1 MSSRVLLFRLFFAAG
16 AALASHPAATGQIAA
31 KSPFMPP
38 QSAAAAGPTAGAPL
52 EYRGYMETAEG
63 RLYRI
68 HDPAKKTGTW
78 VKLNEKNADFDLIAK
93 QHDTDQET
101 LTIEH
106 QGKTLTLAER
116 KPKVVSSGSA
126 AAAMPPP
133 ILTPAPTNVSP
144 AVTQAVV
151 LNPTP
156 ADEQRRLD
164 AVAAE
169 VARRRALRE
178 QASQQLN
185 QGVTQQI
192 TLPGQPAVAPATV
205 QPIQPGQP
213 MQPQRNFQPAPQTYQ
228 QQNVQNSQRT
238 RTTQPTDVRQR

>member
-1 MSSRVLLFRLFFAAG
+1 MSSRVSPFRLFVFTSV
-16 AALASHPAATGQIAA
+16 ASCIVAPAIAQISA

-38 QSAAAAGPTAGAPL
+38 QTAATAGPTAGAPL

-63 RLYRI
+63 RLFRI

-78 VKLNEKNADFDLIAK
+78 VKLNDRNPDFDVVAK
-93 QHDTDQET
+93 QHDEDQKT
-101 LTIEH
+101 LTIEY
-106 QGKTLTLAER
+106 QGKTLTLAVRES
-116 KPKVVSSGSA
+116 KVVSSGAA

-133 ILTPAPTNVSP
+133 IATPAQSNVAP

-169 VARRRALRE
+169 VSRRRALRE
-178 QASQQLN
+178 QATQQLN
-185 QGVTQQI
+185 QGATQTNVPQ
-192 TLPGQPAVAPATV
+192 AV
-205 QPIQPGQP
+205 QPIQPQRNMQSQP
-213 MQPQRNFQPAPQTYQ
+213 YPQQQPQN
-228 QQNVQNSQRT
+228 QQNNPRT
-238 RTTQPTDVRQR
+238 RVPQPGNVR

>member
-1 MSSRVLLFRLFFAAG
+1 MFLRALSPRLVLVAG
-16 AALASHPAATGQIAA
+16 IAAALSASAAGQIAA

-38 QSAAAAGPTAGAPL
+38 QSAASAGPTPGAPL
-52 EYRGYMETAEG
+52 EFRGYMESGDE
-63 RLYRI
+63 RFYRI

-78 VKLNEKNADFDLIAK
+78 VKLNERNPDFDVIAK

-101 LTIEH
+101 LIIEH

-116 KPKVVSSGSA
+116 KPKIISVGASA
-126 AAAMPPP
+126 IPPP
-133 ILTPAPTNVSP
+133 VVTPVQSNVSP

-178 QASQQLN
+178 QATQQLN
-185 QGVTQQI
+185 QGTAPQI
-192 TLPGQPAVAPATV
+192 TVPGQPA
-205 QPIQPGQP
+205 
-213 MQPQRNFQPAPQTYQ
+213 QPQRAVQPVPQGAYQ
-228 QQNVQNSQRT
+228 QQNIQNPAQTRAAPSQR
-238 RTTQPTDVRQR
+238 

>member
-1 MSSRVLLFRLFFAAG
+1 MSSRVLFSRLVFAALV
-16 AALASHPAATGQIAA
+16 AVAVNRDAHGQIAA

-38 QSAAAAGPTAGAPL
+38 QSAGTAGPTAGAPL
-52 EYRGYMETAEG
+52 EYRGYMETGEG

-78 VKLNEKNADFDLIAK
+78 VKLNEKNADFDVVAK
-93 QHDTDQET
+93 QHDTDHET

-116 KPKVVSSGSA
+116 KPKVVSSGA
-126 AAAMPPP
+126 AAAVMPPP
-133 ILTPAPTNVSP
+133 ILTPAQPNVPT
-144 AVTQAVV
+144 AVTQSVV

-178 QASQQLN
+178 QATQQLN
-185 QGVTQQI
+185 QGGAPQI
-192 TLPGQPAVAPATV
+192 TLPNQPLQVPV
-205 QPIQPGQP
+205 
-213 MQPQRNFQPAPQTYQ
+213 QPQRNFQTAPQTYQ
-228 QQNVQNSQRT
+228 QQNVPN
-238 RTTQPTDVRQR
+238 QPRSR

>member
-1 MSSRVLLFRLFFAAG
+1 MTPRVPSFPAYIFAG
-16 AALASHPAATGQIAA
+16 IALAVVSPSGAQIAA

-38 QSAAAAGPTAGAPL
+38 QSASTSGPTAGAPL
-52 EYRGYMETAEG
+52 EYRGYLETGEG

-68 HDPAKKTGTW
+68 YDPSKKASTW
-78 VKLNEKNADFDLIAK
+78 VKVNEANSDFGVTAK
-93 QHDTDQET
+93 QYDEGQKT
-101 LTIEH
+101 LTIEF

-116 KPKVVSSGSA
+116 ESKVVSSGTA
-126 AAAMPPP
+126 GAAMPPP
-133 ILTPAPTNVSP
+133 VLTPAPTNVSP

-178 QASQQLN
+178 QATQQLS
-185 QGVTQQI
+185 QGTTPQVA
-192 TLPGQPAVAPATV
+192 LPQGMQPPV
-205 QPIQPGQP
+205 QPQ
-213 MQPQRNFQPAPQTYQ
+213 QRNVQQLPPANYQ
-228 QQNVQNSQRT
+228 QQGGQNPQR
-238 RTTQPTDVRQR
+238 RGPPQPGSNR

>member
-1 MSSRVLLFRLFFAAG
+1 MSSRASPYHLFVFAGFAICI
-16 AALASHPAATGQIAA
+16 AVPAAAQIAP

-38 QSAAAAGPTAGAPL
+38 QTAATAGPTAGAPL
-52 EYRGYMETAEG
+52 EYRGYMETTEG
-63 RLYRI
+63 KLFRI
-68 HDPAKKTGTW
+68 HDPVKKTGTW
-78 VKLNEKNADFDLIAK
+78 VKLSERNTDFDVVAK
-93 QHDTDQET
+93 QHDEDQKT

-106 QGKTLTLAER
+106 QGKTLTLAVRES
-116 KPKVVSSGSA
+116 KVVSSGAA

-133 ILTPAPTNVSP
+133 MAMPVQTNVAP

-178 QASQQLN
+178 QA
-185 QGVTQQI
+185 TQQI
-192 TLPGQPAVAPATV
+192 NQGASPQINVPQPQLQPQQQRAAQPLPQAYPQQNGQSN
-205 QPIQPGQP
+205 QP
-213 MQPQRNFQPAPQTYQ
+213 MRVP
-228 QQNVQNSQRT
+228 
-238 RTTQPTDVRQR
+238 QPTNMRQQ

>member
-1 MSSRVLLFRLFFAAG
+1 
-16 AALASHPAATGQIAA
+16 
-31 KSPFMPP
+31 MPP
-38 QSAAAAGPTAGAPL
+38 QSAATTGPTPGAPL
-52 EYRGYMETAEG
+52 EYRGYMETGEG
-63 RLYRI
+63 RLFRI

-78 VKLNEKNADFDLIAK
+78 IKMNEKNADFDILAK
-93 QHDTDQET
+93 QHDIDQDT

-116 KPKVVSSGSA
+116 KPKIVSSGAA

-133 ILTPAPTNVSP
+133 IQAPAPSNVAP

-178 QASQQLN
+178 QATQQLN
-185 QGVTQQI
+185 QGGTPQI
-192 TLPGQPAVAPATV
+192 TLPSQTV
-205 QPIQPGQP
+205 QPPVQP
-213 MQPQRNFQPAPQTYQ
+213 RTNIQPAPQGAYQ
-228 QQNVQNSQRT
+228 QQNAQNPRT
-238 RTTQPTDVRQR
+238 RGPVPNSR

>member
-1 MSSRVLLFRLFFAAG
+1 MSLRALSIRLVLAG
-16 AALASHPAATGQIAA
+16 VALAIVSPLGAQIAA

-38 QSAAAAGPTAGAPL
+38 QSASTAGPTAGAPL
-52 EYRGYMETAEG
+52 EYRGYMETGEG

-68 HDPAKKTGTW
+68 YDPSKKASTW
-78 VKLNEKNADFDLIAK
+78 VKVDEANAEFGVTARQYDEGQK
-93 QHDTDQET
+93 T
-101 LTIEH
+101 LTIEF

-116 KPKVVSSGSA
+116 ESKVVSSGAA

-133 ILTPAPTNVSP
+133 VFTPAPNVAP
-144 AVTQAVV
+144 AVTQSVV

-178 QASQQLN
+178 QATQQLSTGSPQVALP
-185 QGVTQQI
+185 QGI
-192 TLPGQPAVAPATV
+192 QPPV
-205 QPIQPGQP
+205 QP
-213 MQPQRNFQPAPQTYQ
+213 QPQRNVLPLPQGNYQ
-228 QQNVQNSQRT
+228 QQGAQNVQR
-238 RTTQPTDVRQR
+238 RGPPQPGSNR

>member
-1 MSSRVLLFRLFFAAG
+1 MPPRVPFFRSLFAVTLAA
-16 AALASHPAATGQIAA
+16 AVNLQAIAQIAVR
-31 KSPFMPP
+31 SPFMPP
-38 QSAAAAGPTAGAPL
+38 QSAATPGPTAGAPL
-52 EYRGYMETAEG
+52 EYRGYMETGEG

-68 HDPAKKTGTW
+68 HDPAKKIGTW
-78 VKLNEKNADFDLIAK
+78 IKLNEKNPDFDVVAK
-93 QHDTDQET
+93 QHDNDQDT

-116 KPKVVSSGSA
+116 KPKIVSSGAA

-133 ILTPAPTNVSP
+133 VATPPQSNVAP

-156 ADEQRRLD
+156 QDEQRRLD

-178 QASQQLN
+178 QATQQLN
-185 QGVTQQI
+185 QGGTPQIILPSQPVQAPVQQ
-192 TLPGQPAVAPATV
+192 PQVAPQGA
-205 QPIQPGQP
+205 
-213 MQPQRNFQPAPQTYQ
+213 YQ
-228 QQNVQNSQRT
+228 QQNAQNPRT
-238 RTTQPTDVRQR
+238 RGPQPTDARQR

>member
-1 MSSRVLLFRLFFAAG
+1 MSLRVLPIRLFVFTSVACC
-16 AALASHPAATGQIAA
+16 SVVPAIAQIAA

-63 RLYRI
+63 RLFRI

-78 VKLNEKNADFDLIAK
+78 VKLNDRNPDFDVMAK
-93 QHDTDQET
+93 QHDEDQRT

-106 QGKTLTLAER
+106 QGKTLTLAVRES
-116 KPKVVSSGSA
+116 KVVSSGAA

-133 ILTPAPTNVSP
+133 VMTPAQSNVAP

-169 VARRRALRE
+169 VSRRRALRE
-178 QASQQLN
+178 QATQQLN
-185 QGVTQQI
+185 QGTTTTTNVPQ
-192 TLPGQPAVAPATV
+192 AVQA
-205 QPIQPGQP
+205 I
-213 MQPQRNFQPAPQTYQ
+213 QPQRNFQTQQYPQQ
-228 QQNVQNSQRT
+228 PQNQQNNPRSRVP
-238 RTTQPTDVRQR
+238 QPGNVR

>member
-1 MSSRVLLFRLFFAAG
+1 MCPRVPLFRPLLLASFVLAAG
-16 AALASHPAATGQIAA
+16 HPLNAQIAA

-38 QSAAAAGPTAGAPL
+38 QGAASSGPTVSAPL
-52 EYRGYMETAEG
+52 EYRGYLATSGG
-63 RLYRI
+63 RLFRI
-68 HDPAKKTGTW
+68 YDPTKKASTW
-78 VKLNEKNADFDLIAK
+78 VKVDEPNADFGVTAK
-93 QHDTDQET
+93 QYDEAQKT
-101 LTIEH
+101 LTIEY

-116 KPKVVSSGSA
+116 ESKVISSGAA

-133 ILTPAPTNVSP
+133 VLGTPATNVSP

-178 QASQQLN
+178 QAAQQMN
-185 QGVTQQI
+185 QVTPQNNMPGAMQPQV
-192 TLPGQPAVAPATV
+192 PGQPGRTFQALPP
-205 QPIQPGQP
+205 QPPYP
-213 MQPQRNFQPAPQTYQ
+213 
-228 QQNVQNSQRT
+228 QQNPSNQPRT
-238 RTTQPTDVRQR
+238 RTPQSGAVRQQ